1 MSDEPK
7 SSAAFGPNVW
17 LIDEMFREF
26 KEHPESVSESWR
38 EFFSDYRPAAGRIA
52 PPPPLPPAPA
62 APVAAK
68 APPTAP
74 EAAPA
79 AVPLIGPARRLVE
92 NMQASLSV
100 PTATSVRTIPV
111 RLLEENRTLMNQ
123 HLAELTGGKVSFT
136 HLLAWA
142 IVKALHAMP
151 GMRSLFVEIDG
162 APHRQVA
169 QHVNFGLAVDVQR
182 RDDTRGL
189 VVPSIKHAE
198 TLEFATFFAAY
209 NELIR
214 KAQAGQLT
222 PEDFADTTVS
232 LTNPGMLG
240 TTQSVPRLMA
250 GQSLIIAAGTIGFP
264 AEYQLADPAT
274 LAHLGVSKVLTL
286 TCTYDHRVIQ
296 GAESAEFLGR
306 VAALLAGEEGFY
318 EQVFTSLA
326 VPHEP
331 VRLARDANPYFSERG
346 VDALVAKQ
354 AGVLAL
360 INMYRVRGH
369 LVAHTNPLSTEIPTH
384 PELELDH
391 HDLTV
396 WDLDREFYTG
406 GVGGH
411 DRASLREIVRILR
424 EAYCGTLGVEYMFIQ
439 EPDQKA
445 WIQRR
450 VEGADPAAWLDAPSK
465 RRTLAMLNAAEAF
478 ERFLHTKY
486 IGHKR
491 FSLEGVEALIPTLD
505 RLLSGAAANG
515 TEEAVIGMS
524 HRGRLNV
531 LANIL
536 GKSYEKIF
544 REFEGNLD
552 PLSREGTGDV
562 KYHLGATGTFS
573 SPAGETLHITLASNP
588 SHLEAV
594 DPVVEGMA
602 RALQDQRGDAGREQ
616 VLPILIHGDA
626 AFAGQ
631 GVVAETLNM
640 SALSGYRTGGT
651 IHIVVNNGIG
661 FTTSPA
667 DARSSVYATDVA
679 KMVQAP
685 VFHVNGE
692 DPEACAH
699 VMDLALAFRQEFRKD
714 VVVDVVGYRRWGHNE
729 ADEPAYTQPIM
740 YARIRDKRSVRK
752 LYTERLVNRGDMSL
766 EEAESALKDFQDRLE
781 AAFAAT
787 HESAPP
793 SAPLPQ
799 VTPAA
804 VTEAP
809 PPPVSLASLEQI
821 LQRATTVPEGFHVH
835 PKLAR
840 QLTQHRQM
848 LVQDAVDWGTAELLA
863 FGSLLLEGIPV
874 RLSGQ
879 DSRRGTFSQRHA
891 VLVDQDTG
899 AEYAPLQHLAPEQ
912 APFLV
917 YDSLLSE
924 YAALGFEYG
933 YSVARSDALVIWE
946 AQFGDFSNG
955 AQVVIDQFIAAAE
968 EKWGQR
974 SKLVLLLPH
983 GAEGQGPEHS
993 SARLERF
1000 LQLAASGNLRVAV
1013 PTTAAQYYHL
1023 LRSQAHASRGV
1034 PLVVM
1039 TPKSLLRAE
1048 VAKSRAE
1055 EFTGSFQPVLTGPT
1069 TPPAPT
1075 RALLCS
1081 GKVAFELL
1089 EHGRKLGDEAS
1100 AVIRVERLYPF
1111 PKEAVLAV
1119 LRSFPTLQE
1128 LRWVQEEP
1136 ANMGAWSFVSPH
1148 LRALVPD
1155 LPLAYVGRCEGAS
1168 PATGSARIFQV
1179 EQERLVTDAFAG
1191 APEARP
1197 ARVRG

>member
-7 SSAAFGPNVW
+7 SSASFGPNVW

-38 EFFSDYRPAAGRIA
+38 EFFSDYRPAAGRTA
-52 PPPPLPPAPA
+52 PPPPLPAAPA
-62 APVAAK
+62 VPVAAK
-68 APPTAP
+68 EAAAPA
-74 EAAPA
+74 EAAP
-79 AVPLIGPARRLVE
+79 VPLIGPARRLVD

-100 PTATSVRTIPV
+100 PTASSVRTIPV

-136 HLLAWA
+136 HLLAWT
-142 IVKALHAMP
+142 IVKALHGTP
-151 GMRSLFVEIDG
+151 GMRSLYLEIDG
-162 APHRQVA
+162 APHRQTA
-169 QHVNFGLAVDVQR
+169 EHVNFGLAVDVQR
-182 RDDTRGL
+182 RDGSRGL
-189 VVPSIKHAE
+189 VVPSIKRAE
-198 TLEFATFFAAY
+198 TLDFATFFAAY

-214 KAQAGQLT
+214 KAQANQLT

-250 GQSLIIAAGTIGFP
+250 GQSLIIAAGAIGFP

-306 VAALLAGEEGFY
+306 VAGLLAGEESFY

-331 VRLARDANPYFSERG
+331 VHLARDANPYFSERG

-369 LVAHTNPLSTEIPTH
+369 LIAHTNPLSTEIPTH

-391 HDLTV
+391 HGLTV

-406 GVGGH
+406 GLGAH
-411 DRASLREIVRILR
+411 DRASLREIGRILR

-450 VEGADPAAWLDAPSK
+450 VEGTDPVRWLDAPSK
-465 RRTLAMLNAAEAF
+465 RRTLAMLNASEAF

-486 IGHKR
+486 VGHKR
-491 FSLEGVEALIPTLD
+491 FSLEGLESLIPMLD
-505 RLLSGAAANG
+505 RLLSSAAATG
-515 TEEAVIGMS
+515 TDEAVIGMS

-562 KYHLGATGTFS
+562 KYHLGATGTFTG
-573 SPAGETLHITLASNP
+573 PAGETLQITLASNP

-602 RALQDQRGDAGREQ
+602 RALQDARGDTAHEQ
-616 VLPILIHGDA
+616 VLPILVHGDA

-651 IHIVVNNGIG
+651 VHIVVNNGIG

-692 DPEACAH
+692 DPEACVH
-699 VMDLALAFRQEFRKD
+699 VMDLALAFRREFKKD

-766 EEAESALKDFQDRLE
+766 EEAENALKDFQERLE

-793 SAPLPQ
+793 SAG
-799 VTPAA
+799 AA
-804 VTEAP
+804 HVAPVGVGAEAP

-821 LQRATTVPEGFHVH
+821 LQGATTLPGGFHVH

-891 VLVDQDTG
+891 VLVDQGTG
-899 AEYAPLQHLAPEQ
+899 GEYTPLQHLAAEQ
-912 APFLV
+912 APFLI

-924 YAALGFEYG
+924 YAVLGFEYG
-933 YSVARSDALVIWE
+933 YSVARGDALVVWE

-968 EKWGQR
+968 EKWGQPSR
-974 SKLVLLLPH
+974 LVLLLPH
-983 GAEGQGPEHS
+983 GSEGQGPEHS

-1000 LQLAASGNLRVAV
+1000 LQLSARGNLRVTV
-1013 PTTAAQYYHL
+1013 PSTAAQYYHL
-1023 LRSQAHASRGV
+1023 LRTQAHASRSV
-1034 PLVVM
+1034 PLIVM

-1048 VAKSRAE
+1048 AAKSRAE
-1055 EFTGSFQPVLTGPT
+1055 EFTGMFRPVISDP
-1069 TPPAPT
+1069 TPPPEVT
-1075 RALLCS
+1075 RLLLCA

-1089 EHGRKLGDEAS
+1089 EQRRKLGDQNS
-1100 AVIRVERLYPF
+1100 AVIRLERLYPF
-1111 PKEAVLAV
+1111 PKDDLAGV
-1119 LRSFPTLQE
+1119 LRALPGVRE

-1136 ANMGAWSFVSPH
+1136 ANMGAWSFVAPR
-1148 LRALVPD
+1148 LLD
-1155 LPLAYVGRCEGAS
+1155 LAPGLPINYVGRCESAS
-1168 PATGSARIFQV
+1168 PATGSQRIHQS
-1179 EQERLVTDAFAG
+1179 EQETLVTAAFH
-1191 APEARP
+1191 PSN
-1197 ARVRG
+1197 

>member
-7 SSAAFGPNVW
+7 NAASFGPNVW
-17 LIDEMFREF
+17 LIDEMFRQF

-52 PPPPLPPAPA
+52 PPAPPAP
-62 APVAAK
+62 V
-68 APPTAP
+68 PTAATVEGP
-74 EAAPA
+74 PPSEAVPT
-79 AVPLIGPARRLVE
+79 AVPLVGPARRLVE

-142 IVKALHAMP
+142 IVKALQVLP
-151 GMRSLFVEIDG
+151 GMRSLYVEIDG
-162 APHRQVA
+162 APHRLVA
-169 QHVNFGLAVDVQR
+169 GHVNFGVAVDIER
-182 RDDTRGL
+182 RDGSRGL
-189 VVPSIKHAE
+189 VVPNIKRAD
-198 TLEFATFFAAY
+198 TLDFAAFFAAY
-209 NELIR
+209 NELVR
-214 KAQAGQLT
+214 KAQANQLA
-222 PEDFADTTVS
+222 PEDFAETTVS

-250 GQSLIIAAGTIGFP
+250 GQGLIVAAGSIDYP
-264 AEYQLADPAT
+264 AEYQFADPAA
-274 LAHLGVSKVLTL
+274 LARLGVSKVLTL
-286 TCTYDHRVIQ
+286 TSTYDHRVIQ
-296 GAESAEFLGR
+296 GAESAEFLAR
-306 VAALLAGEEGFY
+306 IASLFAGEKGFY
-318 EQVFTSLA
+318 EGVFTSLA

-331 VRLARDANPYFSERG
+331 VRLARDSNPYLSDRG
-346 VDALVAKQ
+346 VDALVQKQ

-360 INMYRVRGH
+360 INMFRVRGH

-384 PELELDH
+384 PELELEH
-391 HDLTV
+391 HGLTV

-406 GVGGH
+406 GVGGRE
-411 DRASLREIVRILR
+411 RASLREIERVLR

-445 WIQRR
+445 WIQSR
-450 VEGADPAAWLDAPSK
+450 VEGADPARWLDAPAK
-465 RRTLAMLNAAEAF
+465 RRALAMLNAAEAF

-491 FSLEGVEALIPTLD
+491 FSLEGLEALIPMLD
-505 RLLSGAAANG
+505 RLLTDAASV
-515 TEEAVIGMS
+515 AVADVVLGMA

-544 REFEGNLD
+544 REFEGNID

-562 KYHLGATGTFS
+562 KYHLGASGTFKGPS
-573 SPAGETLHITLASNP
+573 GEALHITMASNP

-602 RALQDQRGDAGREQ
+602 RALQDRRGDAGREQ
-616 VLPILIHGDA
+616 VLPVLVHGDA
-626 AFAGQ
+626 AFSGQ
-631 GVVAETLNM
+631 GVVAETFNM

-661 FTTSPA
+661 FTTSPV

-692 DPEACAH
+692 DPEACVH
-699 VMDLALAFRQEFRKD
+699 VMDLALAFRGAFNKD

-740 YARIRDKRSVRK
+740 YAKIRNRRSVRK
-752 LYTERLVNRGDMSL
+752 LYTERLVNHGDMSL
-766 EEAESALKDFQDRLE
+766 QEAEAALQDFQSRLE

-787 HESAPP
+787 HQSAPP
-793 SAPLPQ
+793 SAPPLPTSPPAIAAEAPVPPVPLPQ
-799 VTPAA
+799 
-804 VTEAP
+804 
-809 PPPVSLASLEQI
+809 LEQI
-821 LQRATTVPEGFHVH
+821 LRQATNVPEGFHAH

-840 QLTQHRQM
+840 QLAQRRQM
-848 LVQDAVDWGTAELLA
+848 LAQDAVDWGTAELLA
-863 FGSLLLEGIPV
+863 FGSLLLEGKPV

-899 AEYAPLQHLAPEQ
+899 VEYAPLQHLAPDQ

-924 YAALGFEYG
+924 YAVLGFEYG
-933 YSVARSDALVIWE
+933 YSVARSDALVLWE

-955 AQVVIDQFIAAAE
+955 AQVVIDQFIASAE
-968 EKWGQR
+968 EKWGQD
-974 SKLVLLLPH
+974 SKLALLLPH
-983 GAEGQGPEHS
+983 GAEGQGPEHT

-1000 LQLAASGNLRVAV
+1000 LQLCAMGNLRVAV
-1013 PTTAAQYYHL
+1013 PTTAAQFYHL
-1023 LRSQAHASRGV
+1023 LRAQAHASHAV

-1039 TPKSLLRAE
+1039 TPKSLLRAQA
-1048 VAKSRAE
+1048 AKSRAE
-1055 EFTGSFQPVLTGPT
+1055 EFAGGFRAVLPDP
-1069 TPPAPT
+1069 TPPSAPT
-1075 RALLCS
+1075 RVLLCT

-1089 EHGRKLGDEAS
+1089 DHRRKSRDESS
-1100 AVIRVERLYPF
+1100 AIIRLERLYPF
-1111 PKEAVLAV
+1111 PGDELGGS
-1119 LRSFPTLQE
+1119 LRSLPSVRE
-1128 LRWVQEEP
+1128 LSWVQEEP
-1136 ANMGAWSFVSPH
+1136 ANMGAWSFVTPRLHELFPS
-1148 LRALVPD
+1148 
-1155 LPLAYVGRCEGAS
+1155 LPLSYIGRCEGGS
-1168 PATGSARIFQV
+1168 PATGSHTIFQA
-1179 EQERLVTDAFAG
+1179 EQERLIAAAF
-1191 APEARP
+1191 RP
-1197 ARVRG
+1197 SS

>member
-1 MSDEPK
+1 MSDE
-7 SSAAFGPNVW
+7 SRSAESFGPNVW

-38 EFFSDYRPAAGRIA
+38 EFFSDYRPAVGRAA
-52 PPPPLPPAPA
+52 PPL
-62 APVAAK
+62 
-68 APPTAP
+68 
-74 EAAPA
+74 AAPA
-79 AVPLIGPARRLVE
+79 AAAPGRPERAAGPTTTPIVGPARRLVE

-111 RLLEENRTLMNQ
+111 RLLEENRWLMNQ
-123 HLAELTGGKVSFT
+123 HLAELSGGKVSYT

-142 IVKALHAMP
+142 LVTALDEMP
-151 GMRSLFVEIDG
+151 GMRSIFVEVEG
-162 APHRQVA
+162 APHRFTA
-169 QHVNFGLAVDVQR
+169 GHVNFGVAVDVER
-182 RDDTRGL
+182 RDGSRGL

-214 KAQAGQLT
+214 RAQTGQLV

-250 GQSLIIAAGTIGFP
+250 GQSLIVAAGAIGYP
-264 AEYQLADPAT
+264 AEYQLADHAA
-274 LAHLGVSKVLTL
+274 LARLGVSKVCTL
-286 TCTYDHRVIQ
+286 TCTYDHRVVQ
-296 GAESAEFLGR
+296 GAESADFLGR
-306 VAALLAGEEGFY
+306 VAALLAGESRFY
-318 EQVFTSLA
+318 DQVFTSLA

-331 VRLARDANPYFSERG
+331 VRLAPDSNPYFSDRG
-346 VDALVAKQ
+346 VDALVRKQ
-354 AGVLAL
+354 AGVLGL
-360 INMYRVRGH
+360 VNMYRVRGH
-369 LVAHTNPLSTEIPTH
+369 LVAHINPLSTEIPTH
-384 PELELDH
+384 PELELERH
-391 HDLTV
+391 GLTL
-396 WDLDREFYTG
+396 WDLDREFYSG
-406 GVGGH
+406 GVGGRE
-411 DRASLREIVRILR
+411 RADLREIVRILR

-450 VEGADPAAWLDAPSK
+450 VEGADPAAWLDPPAK
-465 RRTLAMLNAAEAF
+465 RRALAMLNAAEAF

-491 FSLEGVEALIPTLD
+491 FSLEGLEALIPMLD
-505 RLLSGAAANG
+505 RVLAGAVQAGFA
-515 TEEAVIGMS
+515 EVVLGMA

-544 REFEGNLD
+544 REFEGNID

-562 KYHLGATGTFS
+562 KYHLGATGTFAT
-573 SPAGETLHITLASNP
+573 PGGGQLRITMASNP

-602 RALQDQRGDAGREQ
+602 RALQDVRGDAAHEQ
-616 VLPILIHGDA
+616 VLPVLVHGDA

-651 IHIVVNNGIG
+651 VHIVVNNGIG

-692 DPEACAH
+692 DPEACVH
-699 VMDLALAFRQEFRKD
+699 VMDLALAFRSEFKKD

-740 YARIRDKRSVRK
+740 YAKIRDRRSVRK
-752 LYTERLVNRGDMSL
+752 LYTERLVNRGDL
-766 EEAESALKDFQDRLE
+766 TLAEAEAALKDFQDRLE

-793 SAPLPQ
+793 S

-804 VTEAP
+804 APTLATAPEA
-809 PPPVSLASLEQI
+809 PPPVSLPELRSIAE
-821 LQRATTVPEGFHVH
+821 RATAVPEGFHVH

-840 QLTQHRQM
+840 LLGQRRQM
-848 LVQDAVDWGTAELLA
+848 LDEGGVDWGTAEMLA
-863 FGSLLLEGIPV
+863 FGSLLGEGIPV
-874 RLSGQ
+874 RLAGQ

-899 AEYAPLQHLAPEQ
+899 AEYTPLQHLDPRQ

-924 YAALGFEYG
+924 YAAVGFEYG
-933 YSVARSDALVIWE
+933 YSVMRPDALVLWE
-946 AQFGDFSNG
+946 AQFGDFADG
-955 AQVVIDQFIAAAE
+955 AQIVIDSFVAAAE
-968 EKWGQR
+968 EKWGQH
-974 SKLVLLLPH
+974 SNLVLLLPH

-1000 LQLAASGNLRVAV
+1000 LQLAAGDRLRVAA
-1013 PTTAAQYYHL
+1013 PSTAAQYYHL
-1023 LRSQAHASRGV
+1023 LRTQAHAGRAA

-1039 TPKSLLRAE
+1039 TPKSLLRADP
-1048 VAKSRAE
+1048 AKSRAGDFAGAFE
-1055 EFTGSFQPVLTGPT
+1055 PVLADPE
-1069 TPPAPT
+1069 PPEAPE

-1081 GKVAFELL
+1081 GKVAFDLIA
-1089 EHGRKLGDEAS
+1089 HRRTRGGAA
-1100 AVIRVERLYPF
+1100 AVIRLERLSPF
-1111 PKEAVLAV
+1111 PAEEIHTALEAL
-1119 LRSFPTLQE
+1119 PTVRE

-1136 ANMGAWSFVSPH
+1136 ANMGAWVFVAPR
-1148 LRALVPD
+1148 LAALAPG
-1155 LPLAYVGRCEGAS
+1155 LPLGYVGRLESSS
-1168 PATGSARIFQV
+1168 PATGSHRIFLA
-1179 EQERLVTDAFAG
+1179 EQERVVQDAFG
-1191 APEARP
+1191 A
-1197 ARVRG
+1197 